1 MSINK
6 TLRTIGGL
14 RVITVCLPV
23 GPARKRDSIKL
34 RPIENLN
41 IQFSKLQHYQRVVII
56 LQGKKK
62 KKHEEK

>member
-1 MSINK
+1 MNLNFFNDMQRLFCEMSINK

-34 RPIENLN
+34 
-41 IQFSKLQHYQRVVII
+41 
-56 LQGKKK
+56 
-62 KKHEEK
+62 